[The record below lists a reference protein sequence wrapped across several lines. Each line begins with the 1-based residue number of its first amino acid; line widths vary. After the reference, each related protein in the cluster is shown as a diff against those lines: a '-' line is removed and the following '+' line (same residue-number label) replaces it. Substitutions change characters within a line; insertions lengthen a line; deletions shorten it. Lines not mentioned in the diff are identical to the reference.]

1 MTELKTEIVN
11 LSLTKDEALVLF
23 EFLSRFSES
32 DSKLTIE
39 DQAEERV
46 LWNLCC
52 DLEKILGEPF
62 QENYVELLN
71 HARKKVR
78 DKNE

>member
-1 MTELKTEIVN
+1 MEENEILN
-11 LSLTKDEALVLF
+11 LSLTKNEALVLF
-23 EFLSRFSES
+23 EFLSRLS
-32 DSKLTIE
+32 DSNSKLTIE

-52 DLEKILGEPF
+52 DLEKILIEPF

-71 HARKKVR
+71 QAREKVR

>member
-11 LSLTKDEALVLF
+11 LSLTKDEALILF

-32 DSKLTIE
+32 DSELTIE

-52 DLEKILGEPF
+52 DLEKILVEPF
-62 QENYVELLN
+62 QENYGELLN
-71 HARKKVR
+71 QAREKVR

>member
-1 MTELKTEIVN
+1 MDEKIN
-11 LSLTKDEALVLF
+11 ISLTKDEALVIF

-52 DLEKILGEPF
+52 DLEKILVEPF
-62 QENYVELLN
+62 QEDYCKLLN
-71 HARKKVR
+71 EARERVR
-78 DKNE
+78 DKDD

>member
-1 MTELKTEIVN
+1 MSRIN
-11 LSLTKDEALVLF
+11 ISLTKDESLVLF
-23 EFLSRFSES
+23 EFLSRFSQN

-52 DLEKILGEPF
+52 DLEKILVEPF
-62 QENYVELLN
+62 QSNYGEILKE
-71 HARKKVR
+71 ARDKVR
-78 DKNE
+78 DKND

>member
-1 MTELKTEIVN
+1 MSDKIN
-11 LSLTKDEALVLF
+11 ISLNKDEALVLF

-52 DLEKILGEPF
+52 DLEKILVEPF
-62 QENYVELLN
+62 QENCDELLN
-71 HARKKVR
+71 QARERVR
-78 DKNE
+78 DKND

>member
-1 MTELKTEIVN
+1 MSKIN
-11 LSLTKDEALVLF
+11 ISLTKDEALVLF
-23 EFLSRFSES
+23 EFLTRFSES
-32 DSKLTIE
+32 DSELTIE

-52 DLEKILGEPF
+52 DLEKILVESFKESYG
-62 QENYVELLN
+62 ELLN
-71 HARKKVR
+71 QAREKVR

>member
-1 MTELKTEIVN
+1 MSDKIN
-11 LSLTKDEALVLF
+11 ISLNKDEALVLF

-52 DLEKILGEPF
+52 DLEKILDEPL
-62 QENYVELLN
+62 QENYREILN
-71 HARKKVR
+71 QAREKVR

>member
-1 MTELKTEIVN
+1 MTELKTEIVS
-11 LSLTKDEALVLF
+11 LSLTNDEALVLF

-46 LWNLCC
+46 LWNLRC
-52 DLEKILGEPF
+52 DLEKILVETF
-62 QENYVELLN
+62 QENYSEFLN
-71 HARKKVR
+71 QAREKVR

>member
-1 MTELKTEIVN
+1 MAESRTEIID

-32 DSKLTIE
+32 NSKLTIE

-52 DLEKILGEPF
+52 DLEKNLVEAFCG
-62 QENYVELLN
+62 NYDELLEK
-71 HARKKVR
+71 ARERVR
-78 DKNE
+78 DKND